1 MLLKKSKKNNYNKY
15 FESNWNNA
23 KFIWK
28 GINSII
34 TLTNITSS
42 VPRTIL
48 QGENLSTNPY
58 DIASIFSNYFSSV
71 DDTAKEN
78 IKYSHKDF
86 SDYLNSQCNNSMF
99 IQRTD
104 SKKIANISTL
114 NMNKSSG
121 PNSIPYKILHLFL
134 KERYFT
140 TTCRSI

>member
-1 MLLKKSKKNNYNKY
+1 MFLKKSKKNYYNKY

-78 IKYSHKDF
+78 IKYFHKDF
-86 SDYLNSQCNNSMF
+86 SDCLNSQCNNSIF
-99 IQRTD
+99 IQPTD
-104 SKKIANISTL
+104 SKEIANISTL